1 MPNSTQQTSRGIR
14 VNNEKTVEQREDSFF
29 EKFHWENLPNGV
41 FLFPL
46 IVWAVF
52 RTLRSG
58 TLWTISAS
66 NPGLTF
72 GGFFGFPKSEAYAL
86 LPPDS
91 YPATVLIK
99 PENDTFEDVLKKVK
113 SIGLE
118 YPFVVKPDGGMVGL
132 LVRVINDEAQLRR
145 YYDLVKADWMAQ
157 KMLPYQTEVGVFYV
171 RHPNEEKGKIVG
183 LNQKVPLSVVG
194 NGKSTVGELVK
205 NDPKTAVF
213 EEQIYAK
220 QADNWDK
227 VPANGEFFQLIFTG
241 NRKNGARL
249 VEMIKEVDDEM
260 VALFDKFSH
269 YKNGI
274 CYGRYDI
281 KCESLESLKKGENYG
296 ILEFNGSHSGYG
308 HLYHCGKSWTEVYR
322 EVYKLWN
329 ELYDIS
335 VANHRNGTPYLS
347 FIEGWRFIFR
357 ILKTFKK
364 LGKWER
370 ALR

>member
-1 MPNSTQQTSRGIR
+1 MPNSTQYTQRGIR
-14 VNNEKTVEQREDSFF
+14 TQPEKITEPREESFF
-29 EKFHWENLPNGV
+29 DRFHWERLPNGV

-46 IVWAVF
+46 IIWGIL

-58 TLWTISAS
+58 TLWTHSTS

-91 YPATVLIK
+91 YPATVLMK
-99 PENDTFEDVLKKVK
+99 PENDTFEDVLQKIK

-132 LVRVINDEAQLRR
+132 LVRVIHDDEQLRI

-157 KMLPYQTEVGVFYV
+157 KMIPYPTEVGVFYV
-171 RHPNEEKGKIVG
+171 RNPNEAKGKIVG

-194 NGKSTVGELVK
+194 DGKTTVGELVK
-205 NDPKTAVF
+205 NDPITAEF
-213 EEQIYAK
+213 EEQIFAK
-220 QADNWDK
+220 QESNWNK
-227 VPANGEFFQLIFTG
+227 IPSKGEFFQLIFTG
-241 NRKNGARL
+241 NRKNGAKL
-249 VEMIKEVDDEM
+249 VELIDEVDDEM
-260 VALFDKFSH
+260 LALFDKFSH

-274 CYGRYDI
+274 HYGRYDI
-281 KCESLESLKKGENYG
+281 KCESLESLKKGKNYG

-308 HLYHCGKSWTEVYR
+308 HLYHCGKSSGEVYR

-329 ELYDIS
+329 ELFDIS
-335 VANHRNGTPYLS
+335 VANHKNGLPYIS
-347 FIEGWRFIFR
+347 FFGGWKFIFDS
-357 ILKTFKK
+357 LKTFKK

-370 ALR
+370 ELQ